1 MVADVLESFCC
12 LIVYLMKEC
21 GWSIL
26 SESGDLMLV
35 ARNCI
40 TFSLPSSSCF
50 VTLIDAFYYIEA
62 HITQSTPSVCAK
74 ACPTIRDKV
83 LAGITA
89 ACDKLSYTNDHPHLA
104 VFCQHTEGGKRVG
117 HAAVIKKGCA
127 VCTNGPVNF
136 QLQKQHTIWLTKV
149 TQGVCVCD

>member
-1 MVADVLESFCC
+1 
-12 LIVYLMKEC
+12 MKEC
-21 GWSIL
+21 KWSIL

-62 HITQSTPSVCAK
+62 HITRSIPSVCVK
-74 ACPTIRDKV
+74 ACPTIRKEV

-89 ACDKLSYTNDHPHLA
+89 ACKELSYTIDHPHLA
-104 VFCQHTEGGKRVG
+104 VFCQHPGSTASPPKHIEQ
-117 HAAVIKKGCA
+117 HAAVIDIRNNCCKCTKGEA
-127 VCTNGPVNF
+127 VTE
-136 QLQKQHTIWLTKV
+136 LRKEHTIWLTGNQYKILFWLV
-149 TQGVCVCD
+149 LKFIAT